1 MKWPPAD
8 RDWSKRAKEM
18 YKAAR
23 TSGQAD
29 YFQQTDVA
37 RLRFLLDQVTYYE
50 GQPNRSA
57 MMLQVITSEMTSLLF
72 SEGDRRRVRIELSRT
87 DNSDEDARVIAINSY
102 RDELGAG

>member
-1 MKWPPAD
+1 
-8 RDWSKRAKEM
+8 M

-23 TSGQAD
+23 ASGQAD

-50 GQPNRSA
+50 GQSTRSA